1 MKPSNIVADKLATWT
16 FSRLIK
22 GTGGEYPLQNLSISL
37 QCDPKGVL
45 HPDGNFKI
53 NVPSGESTDDY
64 GLVPPALVEGIKIR
78 REMESVSVKLGK
90 DAEFLGRYYSHSLI
104 AEDLAEAV
112 ERLTRLLVGLAK
124 KDATAMHRLFGA
136 ALVSVIELE
145 KLSFN
150 EDSLRLLQAEAC
162 KQSLWPVPYS
172 PHPRRKRELDKTMK
186 KIRLGEQN
194 YQKLWGARDTDKSP
208 AGKFARRMGSALWI
222 IYTAPG
228 LKFYLSQQAIGME
241 SKQREK
247 YLLAQG
253 WHLWMIRLCHLPE
266 LTKAS
271 VDAWFEVGW
280 DALKEAAGGRFATV
294 AELKKLGES
303 NAAYGKTL
311 GLKTG
316 GQNSRAADQIKKLLR
331 KAFHARF
338 GNPS

>member
-1 MKPSNIVADKLATWT
+1 MADKLATWT
-16 FSRLIK
+16 FLRLIK

-45 HPDGNFKI
+45 RPDGNLKI
-53 NVPSGESTDDY
+53 NVSSGESTDNY

-78 REMESVSVKLGK
+78 CEMEAVSVKLGK
-90 DAEFLGRYYSHSLI
+90 DAEFLGHYYSHSLI

-112 ERLTRLLVGLAK
+112 ERLTRLLVDLAK

-136 ALVSVIELE
+136 TLASVIELE

-150 EDSLRLLQAEAC
+150 EDSLRLIQAEAC

-172 PHPRRKRELDKTMK
+172 PHPRRKRELDKTMN
-186 KIRLGEQN
+186 KIRLGKQN
-194 YQKLWGARDTDKSP
+194 YQKLWGAREDGNSL
-208 AGKFARRMGSALWI
+208 AGKFARRMGTTLME
-222 IYTAPG
+222 IYSRPG
-228 LKFYLSQQAIGME
+228 LKYCLSQQAIGME

-271 VDAWFEVGW
+271 ADAWFEVGW
-280 DALKEAAGGRFATV
+280 DALKEAAGGRVATV
-294 AELKKLGES
+294 EELKKLGES